1 MAEKIEFDL
10 KIGKNEL
17 DKGLDSGIKKSKDL
31 NGVLET
37 ALGVFAGNLITSG
50 VNTVVGAFGDL
61 VSVAKRS
68 VDAAALQEVSVN
80 NLNAALSRAGIL
92 TRETSQDLQEFASQL
107 QSVSTFGDEAILGVS
122 SLITSLTKLDKEGI
136 KSATAAT
143 IDLATAL
150 DIDLGTAQLLVAK
163 AANGNITAFQRYGI
177 SIEKGT
183 TKTETFANT
192 LEALNKQFG
201 GAASSKLNTYS
212 GSVTSLSNAYGDLFE
227 PIGDVVVKNTDFI
240 ATINE
245 IKKVVVEV
253 TKEISSSNSVYSE
266 LASDGIFAAI
276 TATQIFLDALDGITV
291 VSKALINSIVAIKN
305 AIVLGVIEPFRLAY
319 DAVLLLLQ
327 NIPVLGSQFEN
338 LVNPLENLANSIR
351 GDLIESI
358 NDISNSVDGNVFRSL
373 SDGVAK
379 FGNDIIETSASI
391 KLSNQEIKNSN
402 AERVTDED
410 ETDKAII
417 EKRKQLNFEILSL
430 QQSLATEQA
439 TAAEEL
445 RKIQLEA
452 EGERDIS
459 GIERIAEIKR
469 LEVEAIFQAEKDKNA
484 LITDSKE
491 KELADERSFAKA
503 KLALVKIN
511 SKAEIDA
518 KRELALQESQIFNS
532 RIAATQSF
540 LSLGEALSKS
550 GSVTAK
556 ALASA
561 NAVVSTYAGATQ
573 VLGDPAIP
581 TLAKPAFVAATIAS
595 GLANVARINGVQ
607 FEDGG
612 IVGQTGATKGPD
624 NRVATIRDGEMIL
637 NAEQQKKLFDAV
649 NSGSMGGGDIIL
661 QLDGREI
668 ARAVRTQIN
677 AGFKLA

>member
-1 MAEKIEFDL
+1 VAEKIEFDL
-10 KIGKNEL
+10 GVKNNQLNKTL
-17 DKGLDSGIKKSKDL
+17 DVATKKAANLD
-31 NGVLET
+31 GVLET
-37 ALGVFAGNLITSG
+37 ALGVFGGNVITKGFDLFISG
-50 VNTVVGAFGDL
+50 LNQVVDVFGD
-61 VSVAKRS
+61 
-68 VDAAALQEVSVN
+68 ALKASSDNQVEIN
-80 NLNAALSRAGIL
+80 NLNSALSRAGIL
-92 TRETSQDLQEFASQL
+92 TRETSLELQGFA
-107 QSVSTFGDEAILGVS
+107 DAIEATTTQTGGAVIDTLAYLS
-122 SLITSLTKLDKEGI
+122 SLTRLDKDGLQAATKASLDLSQALGI
-136 KSATAAT
+136 DLNSATN
-143 IDLATAL
+143 
-150 DIDLGTAQLLVAK
+150 LVAK

-177 SIEKGT
+177 EIQKGT
-183 TKTETFANT
+183 TDAQTFANT
-192 LEALNKQFG
+192 LEKLNSQFG
-201 GAASSKLNTYS
+201 GAATSQLNTTAGAY
-212 GSVTSLSNAYGDLFE
+212 TALANAYEKSIEPLGDIIIQN
-227 PIGDVVVKNTDFI
+227 PIVT

-245 IKKVVVEV
+245 LKDTLLEL
-253 TKEISSSNSVYSE
+253 SASVFE
-266 LASDGIFAAI
+266 NKDALIDFVQDGILLTAAS
-276 TATQIFLDALDGITV
+276 AQVLFDALDGITV
-291 VSKALINSIVAIKN
+291 VSKALVNSIVAIKN

-327 NIPVLGSQFEN
+327 NIPILGSQFEN
-338 LVNPLENLANSIR
+338 LVNPLEDLANSIR
-351 GDLIESI
+351 GDLIGSI

-373 SDGVAK
+373 SDGVSK
-379 FGNDIIETSASI
+379 FGNDIIETSTNI

-445 RKIQLEA
+445 RNIQLEA

-469 LEVEAIFQAEKDKNA
+469 LEVEAIFQAEKEKNA
-484 LITDSKE
+484 LIDDSKE
-491 KELADERSFAKA
+491 QELANEKSFAKA

-540 LSLGEALSKS
+540 LSLGEALSKN
-550 GSVTAK
+550 GSSTAK

-607 FEDGG
+607 FEEGG

-649 NSGSMGGGDIIL
+649 NSGNMGGGDIIL